1 MRTYV
6 FLFRFLSS
14 TLSSAHVDIRALRS
28 ISASPT
34 LPDTQEPSAP
44 SFIRS
49 LTRKFIRARRMLHLP
64 EKSAAVLRSKFR
76 TTFARRVFRLGS
88 AAATAIAAPILCTI
102 SSQHPLRG
110 RFLGFS
116 RCRRRRRQRTAPSPD
131 MPERLAVISFPE
143 NFRLGNPGSRHPDP
157 SGVTDGRLG
166 RLYRT
171 VKIRKRIRASAL
183 RWRASRD

>member
-1 MRTYV
+1 
-6 FLFRFLSS
+6 
-14 TLSSAHVDIRALRS
+14 
-28 ISASPT
+28 
-34 LPDTQEPSAP
+34 
-44 SFIRS
+44 
-49 LTRKFIRARRMLHLP
+49 MLHLP

-76 TTFARRVFRLGS
+76 TTFARRLFRLGS
-88 AAATAIAAPILCTI
+88 AAATAIAAPILCTT

-116 RCRRRRRQRTAPSPD
+116 RRRRRRRRAAPSPD
-131 MPERLAVISFPE
+131 MPERLAIISFPE
-143 NFRLGNPGSRHPDP
+143 NFRLDNLGSRHPDS

-171 VKIRKRIRASAL
+171 VKIRERIRASAL

>member
-1 MRTYV
+1 
-6 FLFRFLSS
+6 
-14 TLSSAHVDIRALRS
+14 
-28 ISASPT
+28 
-34 LPDTQEPSAP
+34 
-44 SFIRS
+44 
-49 LTRKFIRARRMLHLP
+49 MLHLP

-76 TTFARRVFRLGS
+76 TTFARRLFRLGS
-88 AAATAIAAPILCTI
+88 ATAIAAPILCTT

-116 RCRRRRRQRTAPSPD
+116 RRRRRRQRTASSSD

-143 NFRLGNPGSRHPDP
+143 NFRLDNPGSRHPDP
-157 SGVTDGRLG
+157 SGVTDDRLG